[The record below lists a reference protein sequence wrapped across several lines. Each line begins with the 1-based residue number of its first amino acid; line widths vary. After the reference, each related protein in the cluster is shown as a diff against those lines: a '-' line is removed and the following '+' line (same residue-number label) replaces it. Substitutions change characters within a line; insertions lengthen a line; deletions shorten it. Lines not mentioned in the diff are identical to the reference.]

1 VDSDLGSLLL
11 EVKAITPTQLAQA
24 LSLRHKN
31 GGLLLRH
38 IIAGG
43 LISEDQVVNLFCTK
57 RSFRRASE
65 EDISQVPQEMLTYVP
80 PHLAQRYMILPLS
93 VEGETLYIAA
103 ADPSDTQVQAEVA
116 YVTGHRV
123 VPLVARYSIIVD
135 AINKYYSKEASL
147 PPSFPPPYD
156 PYADEPWPEQQQKI
170 NSESDLFRALN
181 AEEAK
186 TNTLPGLGSS
196 NPRGAPRFYVASIPP
211 ELGQPEQAPIRF
223 YAISDP
229 NQEPTQQT
237 LRGMGQDLDPTPTI
251 QNSQQFLQGFIPLEE
266 DETPTLRNFR
276 PSQPSQPEAFA
287 PEEKP
292 TESRA
297 PKTIKILKPL
307 APPRTIEALFPAPD
321 MLLASLEKTNRVEAL
336 LDQVFEY
343 ISYAF
348 PRQAFLLNKPGL
360 IQGFRGVSL
369 PCEPA
374 QIKVPLD
381 SPSLFTS
388 VLLSQFPYVGAITL
402 TLATRSLLR
411 CLGYPCYAI
420 LIPIHIGNR
429 TIGIFL
435 GDQGDPRRGADTP
448 TFTQLRQLSTTV
460 SQTFLRILKK
470 KRAEAVEKQ
479 LKLSEEEPSG
489 KLF

>member
-11 EVKAITPTQLAQA
+11 EVKAITATQLAQA

-31 GGLLLRH
+31 GGLLLTH
-38 IIAGG
+38 IITGG
-43 LISEDQVVNLFCTK
+43 FISEDQVVNLFCTK
-57 RSFRRASE
+57 RSYRRASE

-80 PHLAQRYMILPLS
+80 PHLAQRHAILPLS
-93 VEGETLYIAA
+93 VEGDILYIAA

-123 VPLVARYSIIVD
+123 MPLVARYSVIME
-135 AINKYYSKEASL
+135 AINKYYSKEAPL

-156 PYADEPWPEQQQKI
+156 PYADEPWQEPQKKV
-170 NSESDLFRALN
+170 SADSDFFRAFDPN
-181 AEEAK
+181 EK

-196 NPRGAPRFYVASIPP
+196 SPRGAPRFYVASRPP
-211 ELGQPEQAPIRF
+211 ELGQPDQAPISF

-229 NQEPTQQT
+229 NQDPTQRT
-237 LRGMGQDLDPTPTI
+237 LRGMGRDLDPTPTI
-251 QNSQQFLQGFIPLEE
+251 QGSPQFFQGLVPPEE
-266 DETPTLRNFR
+266 EETPTIRSYL
-276 PSQPSQPEAFA
+276 PSQLETPAVQ
-287 PEEKP
+287 P
-292 TESRA
+292 TEAKATEGMA
-297 PKTIKILKPL
+297 PKTRKIMKPL

-321 MLLASLEKTNRVEAL
+321 SLIASIEKTSRVEDL

-369 PCEPA
+369 PCEPS
-374 QIKVPLD
+374 QLKVPLD

-402 TLATRSLLR
+402 TRSTKNFLR
-411 CLGYPCYAI
+411 YLGYPCYAI
-420 LIPIHIGNR
+420 LIPINLGNR
-429 TIGIFL
+429 TVGIFL

-448 TFTQLRQLSTTV
+448 TFTQLRQLSTAV
-460 SQTFLRILKK
+460 SQALLRILKK

>member
-1 VDSDLGSLLL
+1 MDSDLGSLLL
-11 EVKAITPTQLAQA
+11 EVKAITSAQLAQA

-31 GGLLLRH
+31 GGLLLAH

-43 LISEDQVVNLFCTK
+43 FISEDQVVNLFCTK
-57 RSFRRASE
+57 RSYRRASE

-80 PHLAQRYMILPLS
+80 PHLAQRYAILPLS
-93 VEGETLYIAA
+93 VEGDTLYIAA

-123 VPLVARYSIIVD
+123 VPLVARYSVITE
-135 AINKYYSKEASL
+135 AINRYYSKEASL

-156 PYADEPWPEQQQKI
+156 PYADEPWSEPQKKAT
-170 NSESDLFRALN
+170 ESDLFRAFDPN
-181 AEEAK
+181 EAK
-186 TNTLPGLGSS
+186 THTLPGLGSS
-196 NPRGAPRFYVASIPP
+196 SPRGAPRFYVASRP
-211 ELGQPEQAPIRF
+211 ELGQPEQALRF
-223 YAISDP
+223 YALSDASQDP
-229 NQEPTQQT
+229 SQQT

-251 QNSQQFLQGFIPLEE
+251 QSAPQFLQGFVPPEE
-266 DETPTLRNFR
+266 EETPTIRSYR
-276 PSQPSQPEAFA
+276 PSQPEAPAVTA

-292 TESRA
+292 AEGSA
-297 PKTIKILKPL
+297 PKTRKILKPL

-321 MLLASLEKTNRVEAL
+321 ALIASLERSNRVEDL

-369 PCEPA
+369 PCDPS
-374 QIKVPLD
+374 QLKVPLD

-402 TLATRSLLR
+402 TRATRSFLR
-411 CLGYPCYAI
+411 TLGYPCYAI
-420 LIPIHIGNR
+420 LIPINLGNR
-429 TIGIFL
+429 TVGVFL

-448 TFTQLRQLSTTV
+448 TFTQLRQLSTAV

-479 LKLSEEEPSG
+479 LKINEEEPSG